1 MIHPTP
7 NLLGKSALEQGVIEM
22 FRRKIE
28 IDGLNSVGE
37 AFRNSAKAFKD
48 RAIPGTEKNKT
59 NTGSCKAWKKG
70 PVYFLIFRQTFIQK
84 KLYSC

>member
-37 AFRNSAKAFKD
+37 AFRRRIRTF
-48 RAIPGTEKNKT
+48 PGLVNCCTID
-59 NTGSCKAWKKG
+59 W
-70 PVYFLIFRQTFIQK
+70 FL
-84 KLYSC
+84 